1 MRLFGA
7 KEGIDADNN
16 RKEEVQLHFD
26 YNGKDSRFLEAR
38 LGDPLPK

>member
-16 RKEEVQLHFD
+16 RKEDVQLHA
-26 YNGKDSRFLEAR
+26 SRYQSLLKLVSVR
-38 LGDPLPK
+38 VCKS